1 MLLKGKVALV
11 VGTKDQIGSTTAK
24 LMAQE
29 GAKVVV
35 GDRNHQ
41 RGETLVREIEA
52 GGGEA
57 IYQEIDVTLNKY
69 QTALI
74 ERIVAEYGQLDIA
87 FNNVSVDGD
96 YFPLAQQ
103 DEGMVAGIIDTNF
116 NGMWM
121 SMKYQIQQMLKNG
134 GGAIVN
140 NVCSLKADGSIG
152 CSIYRA
158 TKLAVASMSQGAAV
172 EYAPNNIRINAI
184 SPGILEKSNI
194 SFQDTK
200 ADGDYRINA
209 KDLLSN
215 KITVPMGRN
224 GQFQEIA
231 DIVVWLCSD
240 RASFITGQVIHVD
253 GGAQALTSSLI

>member
-1 MLLKGKVALV
+1 MLLEGKVALV
-11 VGTKDQIGSTTAK
+11 VGTKDRIGSTTAK

-35 GDRNHQ
+35 GDRNYQ
-41 RGETLVREIEA
+41 RGEALVREILA
-52 GGGEA
+52 AGGEA

-74 ERIVAEYGQLDIA
+74 ERIVTEYGRLDIA

-116 NGMWM
+116 NGMWL
-121 SMKYQIQQMLKNG
+121 SMKHQIDQMLKNG

-140 NVCSLKADGSIG
+140 NVCSYKADGSVG

-158 TKLAVASMSQGAAV
+158 TKSAVASMSQGAAV
-172 EYAPNNIRINAI
+172 EYAQNNIRINAI
-184 SPGILEKSNI
+184 APGILEKPHISLGDVIANSDLTNPRNTLANNI
-194 SFQDTK
+194 
-200 ADGDYRINA
+200 A
-209 KDLLSN
+209 
-215 KITVPMGRN
+215 VPMGRS
-224 GQFQEIA
+224 GHFREIA
-231 DIVVWLCSD
+231 DTVVWLCSE
-240 RASFITGQVIHVD
+240 RASFVTGQVIRVD
-253 GGAQALTSSLI
+253 GGVQALTS